1 MHMYVRIGDLYLQ
14 LAHRE
19 EAVRRRI
26 HACMYARIRTYMY
39 VRIGDLYLQLA
50 RREEAVDRAL
60 LAVQQPGVVGSSGKH
75 NARSSGWCTSRRQG
89 DKETS
94 RSMRVE
100 QTPAVRQP
108 PALSFSKVSTL
119 VHLLHNISIKRTFQ
133 KVMHGHKR

>member
-1 MHMYVRIGDLYLQ
+1 
-14 LAHRE
+14 
-19 EAVRRRI
+19 
-26 HACMYARIRTYMY
+26 MYARIRTYMY

-108 PALSFSKVSTL
+108 PARRVPIAILDLEALRGQTRRK
-119 VHLLHNISIKRTFQ
+119 LLEMNMRATMQ
-133 KVMHGHKR
+133 DYLLNL